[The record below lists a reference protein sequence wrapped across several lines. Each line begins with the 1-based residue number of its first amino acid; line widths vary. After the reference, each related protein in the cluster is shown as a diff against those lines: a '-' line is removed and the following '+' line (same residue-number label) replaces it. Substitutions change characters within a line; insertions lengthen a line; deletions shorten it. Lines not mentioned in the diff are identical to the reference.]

1 MAVGDESHYTPL
13 GFVRVKIG
21 QRNVLCRTLVDSGNL
36 FGTCISK
43 TLSDKLKLKLNY
55 TNKRV
60 GTADKTNSVRVIGR
74 VAKPFRLFIE
84 NIKKAVLIRPYVLE
98 HLSHPINLGQA
109 FLRQYNCDMY
119 FRGKHI
125 VLKCQGGLTC
135 LESKTQPLCK
145 YTVDDRIKHVLQLW
159 KRGGGNP
166 PPLSDTL
173 GPCAFLPPRQIKL
186 STDIPDGCNVLSAK
200 SEKRQIYT
208 QGEENLA
215 PHTAKMVRVCGKPHS
230 HHFSSINS
238 VLVRVNENNP
248 LYEDNAILMGE
259 GIYSG
264 LPELNVLMCNH
275 TNKFRTIPKGTLLG
289 YSVQVDPDGCITPD
303 TSVNVLDN
311 TCDPPEQR
319 DFTLL
324 SAREKD
330 EWRAFIIRELRLDEN
345 HILKAN
351 GCLRERVIQ
360 AFMNNLKALARNG
373 HDFGRTNLVRMHIAL
388 KAGANPVKA
397 RVRPL
402 NPLQEAD
409 LARQIDEWTKS
420 GVIEPSNACWSS
432 ALVPVSK
439 KGTNELRWCVDFRAL
454 NQVTVK
460 DNYPLPNIQDT
471 LNKLAGSK
479 IFSTWDSKGAYHSI
493 ELSPESR
500 DYTSFISP
508 IGLFR
513 FICTP
518 FGLCNAGQTYS
529 RMINRAILLS
539 KNQRHSMSYLDDVIT
554 HSQTMNEHVEH
565 IESILAMH
573 AEYGLKLNLKKCQIF
588 QASVQYLGHVV
599 SEKGIEMLPSHVDKI
614 LDWKIP
620 QTGKEL
626 QSFLGFVNYYSAFLP
641 EYGKLAADMNGLRN
655 KRGPIELTAS
665 MKSDFEK
672 LKQAFSKSPVRAY
685 PDFSPNASPF
695 ILDTDFSAKCC
706 GGVLSQMQNG
716 QERFIACCAS
726 KNNAAQSSYPSHK
739 GELLAVITALQKFE
753 HLLQMRQFLLRTD
766 SSCLT
771 HLSTMKQVKGMFARW
786 QLYLSEFD
794 FKVEHRSGTRH
805 TNADVLSR
813 RDDICDRTPELS
825 EDGPIVS
832 LTTPRLC
839 PPLIK
844 EISRQTLVDLTS
856 QDKTL
861 SVILKLLKEGNK
873 PPKESRWK
881 YTHDVKRYIS
891 LFECL
896 SIDNGLLILRLP
908 SGVDQ
913 AFSKRICIPD
923 CLRKHV
929 WLSAH
934 TANGHLGNSKTA
946 MEIQRRFYFP
956 NIRSYVELQNRNC
969 VTCIAKLK
977 SFPKPTH
984 VPIRAQYG
992 AFNEC
997 VYVDTVGPINPS
1009 GFFQG
1014 KKVHHILTMQ
1024 DGFTRFL
1031 VAVPIPDVSTKVIA
1045 HAFIENWIHRFSCP
1059 IKVHSDNGTGFTSN
1073 LMQEIMKMFHIQR
1086 TVTPPYSPQG
1096 NRVERAHKLLGQ
1108 LLRSDDNN
1116 RSDDWVK
1123 NLSCALFVYNTTVN
1137 RFTGLSPLEALTTR
1151 KPRLPIDMVYRLPI
1165 EPKTTWTMYVD
1176 NLKDRYYRI
1185 YKIINDKAY
1194 SQTILDN
1201 SRVSPYKTGEIVE
1214 GDHVYYYLAR
1224 SQPNASPK
1232 ISIKWIGPLV
1242 VEKRFSESLYKVKPI
1257 GDWCKNP
1264 RAFCTVV
1271 NKLRKVDKN
1280 VYYEGLSDR
1289 TKARI
1294 TLPSL
1299 LRNFH
1304 DTDEDP
1310 LVFDEEQQ
1318 KAPFRFIPL
1327 YSPMRQNNEERQER
1341 GCSPFPQSASE
1352 EREEPTGPSPS
1363 HAYPSN
1369 TDGLMVGSPNRNID
1383 DIPMRSDSS
1392 ERELES
1398 SPTAEYQGDS
1408 SPPRR
1413 TARSNVFRGRF
1424 NDGYN
1429 RRGKRR
1435 PRYP

>member
-1 MAVGDESHYTPL
+1 MHPPL

-43 TLSDKLKLKLNY
+43 NLADKLKLRLNHSH
-55 TNKRV
+55 KRV

-74 VAKPFRLFIE
+74 AAKPFRLFIE

-125 VLKCQGGLTC
+125 VLKILDGLTC
-135 LESKTQPLCK
+135 LESKSQPLHK
-145 YTVDDRIKHVLQLW
+145 YTVDDRIKHVLQQW

-166 PPLSDTL
+166 PPLSDML
-173 GPCAFLPPRQIKL
+173 GPCASLPPAQTD
-186 STDIPDGCNVLSAK
+186 SMQDIPDSVCSIMRIR

-215 PHTAKMVRVCGKPHS
+215 PHSAKMVRVCGELHS
-230 HHFSSINS
+230 HHLSSVNS
-238 VLVRVNENNP
+238 VFIRGNDNNP
-248 LYEDNAILMGE
+248 LYEDNEILMGE

-264 LPELNVLMCNH
+264 LPELNVLVCNH
-275 TNKFRTIPKGTLLG
+275 TNRFHTIPKGTLLG
-289 YSVQVDPDGCITPD
+289 YSVRIDPDGYIKSD
-303 TSVNVLDN
+303 TSVNELD
-311 TCDPPEQR
+311 TTPDPPEQR
-319 DFTLL
+319 DLSLL

-330 EWRAFIIRELRLDEN
+330 EWRTFIIRELRLDEN
-345 HILKAN
+345 HILNAN
-351 GCLRERVIQ
+351 KGLREQVIR

-373 HDFGRTNLVRMHIAL
+373 YDFGRTNLARMYIDI
-388 KAGANPVKA
+388 KAGSKPVKA

-420 GVIEPSNACWSS
+420 GVIEPSNACWAS
-432 ALVPVSK
+432 ALVPVAK
-439 KGTNELRWCVDFRAL
+439 KGTNQLRWCVDFRQL
-454 NQVTVK
+454 NSITIK
-460 DNYPLPNIQDT
+460 DVFPLPNIQAT
-471 LNKLAGSK
+471 LNKLAGSR

-493 ELSPESR
+493 ELAAESR
-500 DYTSFISP
+500 DLTTFISP

-513 FICTP
+513 YICVP
-518 FGLCNAGQTYS
+518 FGLCNAGQVYS
-529 RMINRAILLS
+529 RMINKAILLS
-539 KNQRHSMSYLDDVIT
+539 KNQTNSMSYLDDVIT
-554 HSQTMNEHVEH
+554 HSNTLHEHVKH
-565 IESILAMH
+565 VESILAMH
-573 AEYGLKLNLKKCQIF
+573 AKYGLKLNLKKCQVF

-599 SEKGIEMLPSHVDKI
+599 SEKGIEMLPSHVEKI
-614 LDWKIP
+614 LNWKVP
-620 QTGKEL
+620 ETGKEL
-626 QSFLGFVNYYSAFLP
+626 QSFLGFVNYYSAFLK
-641 EYGKLAADMNGLRN
+641 EYGKLSADMNGLRN
-655 KRGPIELTAS
+655 KKGPIELTAS

-685 PDFSPNASPF
+685 PDFSPQASPF
-695 ILDTDFSAKCC
+695 ILDTDYSAKCC
-706 GGVLSQMQNG
+706 GGILSQMQNG

-726 KNNAAQSSYPSHK
+726 KNNAAQASYPSHK
-739 GELLAVITALQKFE
+739 GELLAVVTALQKFE

-794 FKVEHRSGTRH
+794 FKVEHRAGTRH
-805 TNADVLSR
+805 VNADVLSR
-813 RDDICDRTPELS
+813 RDDICEETPELS
-825 EDGPIVS
+825 EGPIVS
-832 LTTPRLC
+832 LTTPTLG

-844 EISRQTLVDLTS
+844 EISRQTLIELTS
-856 QDKTL
+856 QDDTL
-861 SVILKLLKEGNK
+861 SVVLRLVREGVK
-873 PPKESRWK
+873 PPKDNRWK
-881 YTHDVKRYIS
+881 YAHDVKRYIS
-891 LFECL
+891 MFECL
-896 SIDNGLLILRLP
+896 SIENGLLILKLP
-908 SGVDQ
+908 SGVDKTF
-913 AFSKRICIPD
+913 AKRICIPD

-929 WLSAH
+929 WLAAH

-946 MEIQRRFYFP
+946 AEIHRRFYFP
-956 NIRSYVELQNRNC
+956 NISSYVELQNRNC
-969 VTCIAKLK
+969 VTCIAKQK

-984 VPIRAQYG
+984 VPFRAQYG

-997 VYVDTVGPINPS
+997 VFVDTVGPLNPS
-1009 GFFQG
+1009 GMYQG
-1014 KKVHHILTMQ
+1014 KRVHHILTMQ

-1031 VAVPIPDVSTKVIA
+1031 VAVPIPDVTTRVIA
-1045 HAFIENWIHRFSCP
+1045 HAIIEHWIHRFSCP
-1059 IKVHSDNGTGFTSN
+1059 VKIHSDNGTGFTSK
-1073 LMQEIMKMFHIQR
+1073 LMQELMKMFHIQR
-1086 TVTPPYSPQG
+1086 TYTPPYVPQS

-1108 LLRSDDNN
+1108 LLRSDNNN
-1116 RSDDWVK
+1116 RSEDWVK

-1151 KPRLPIDMVYRLPI
+1151 KPRLPIDMVFRLPI
-1165 EPKTTWTMYVD
+1165 EPKTSWEMYVD
-1176 NLKDRYYRI
+1176 NLKDRYYRV
-1185 YKIINDKAY
+1185 YKTINDKAY

-1201 SRVSPYKTGEIVE
+1201 SRVSPYKMDEISE

-1224 SQPNASPK
+1224 AQPNSSPK
-1232 ISIKWIGPLV
+1232 ISVRWIGPLI
-1242 VEKRFSESLYKVKPI
+1242 VENRFSESLYKVKPI
-1257 GDWCKNP
+1257 GNWCKKP

-1271 NKLRKVDKN
+1271 NKLRKVDKD
-1280 VYYEGLSDR
+1280 VFYEGLSD
-1289 TKARI
+1289 KAKAKI

-1304 DTDEDP
+1304 ETDDDSLIFDTGLE
-1310 LVFDEEQQ
+1310 
-1318 KAPFRFIPL
+1318 KTPFKFTPL
-1327 YSPMRQNNEERQER
+1327 YLPVKQSSEERRER
-1341 GCSPFPQSASE
+1341 GCSPFPEGANEDRGESAD
-1352 EREEPTGPSPS
+1352 PSPS
-1363 HAYPSN
+1363 TFPSSAN
-1369 TDGLMVGSPNRNID
+1369 ESRAESPERGVSD
-1383 DIPMRSDSS
+1383 PDMRSDSI
-1392 ERELES
+1392 EREDES
-1398 SPTAEYQGDS
+1398 TLADNGDF

-1424 NDGYN
+1424 NDGFN